1 MFPDITKCPL
11 GGESV
16 PSLSTTGVWNKAEG
30 DKPLSLSLPRT
41 CQKKFCRAGN
51 SCEMREEEGN
61 VCLCVCGGEG
71 WQALR
76 AGIHM
81 CLDVCSAY
89 MCVYYVFKCMCVMC
103 VCVSV

>member
-61 VCLCVCGGEG
+61 VCLCVCVGGGLAGTKGRDTHVCACPSAVKRNMIFLG
-71 WQALR
+71 WVGRGKHKPR
-76 AGIHM
+76 A
-81 CLDVCSAY
+81 
-89 MCVYYVFKCMCVMC
+89 
-103 VCVSV
+103 